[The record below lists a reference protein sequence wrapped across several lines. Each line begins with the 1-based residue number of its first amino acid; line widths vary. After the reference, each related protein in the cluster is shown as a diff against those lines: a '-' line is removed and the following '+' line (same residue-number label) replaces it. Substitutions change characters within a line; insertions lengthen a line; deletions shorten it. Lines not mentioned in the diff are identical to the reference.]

1 MTAYRFRTLSAGAL
15 FALLAFLV
23 LAFGGVDLWALT
35 IFEIGVFALA
45 VMWAVRM
52 ARGSLG
58 PVWNPFY
65 LPWGLLAAWTGA
77 QYAFGLSV
85 HRYRTEAQALKWLA
99 LWLLLAMAAHVFTD
113 SSIRRR
119 FNLWL
124 VWFAFALCVFGLGQY
139 FTSRNVVYWSIPIP
153 VGKIF
158 GPFIDANHFVTLME
172 LVTPTALVLALRR
185 SEQQVI
191 YVVVAN
197 LILTAVVVCASRAGT
212 ALVGLETA
220 IVLGVT
226 MLAPRRLRRSRQGRR
241 LLLPL
246 AGLAAVM
253 TFSFFAAGSEQLL
266 QRFHEE
272 QPYALRWSVARTTW
286 RLFLTRP
293 WIGYGA
299 GTFAEVYPSAA
310 PFDEGVFWEDAHND
324 PVQFAMEWGV
334 MGLAVLV
341 WTLYLL
347 LRRSWPREVWLTL
360 VLPLLIA
367 LIHSWFDFPMQIPA
381 VAAAWLLL
389 LAQVDPAAEQ
399 AAHREASG
407 GRRANAAM
415 EPVAARLEKGE

>member
-1 MTAYRFRTLSAGAL
+1 MTAYRFRTLSAAAL
-15 FALLAFLV
+15 FVLLAFLV

-35 IFEIGVFALA
+35 IFEIGVFVLA
-45 VMWAVRM
+45 AVWAVRI
-52 ARGSLG
+52 ARGSLQ

-65 LPWGLLAAWTGA
+65 LPWGLLAAWTGV

-99 LWLLLAMAAHVFTD
+99 LWLLLVMAAHVFTD
-113 SSIRRR
+113 PSIRRR
-119 FNLWL
+119 FNLSL
-124 VWFAFALCVFGLGQY
+124 AWFAFALCVFGLVQY
-139 FTSRNVVYWSIPIP
+139 FTSRNVVYWAIPIP

-172 LVTPTALVLALRR
+172 LIIPMTLVLALRR

-212 ALVGLETA
+212 ALVALETA

-226 MLAPRRLRRSRQGRR
+226 TLAPRRPRRSRQGRR

-246 AGLAAVM
+246 AGLAAVA
-253 TFSFFAAGSEQLL
+253 TFSFFVAGSQQLL
-266 QRFHEE
+266 ERFHEE
-272 QPYALRWSVARTTW
+272 QPYALRWSVARATW
-286 RLFLTRP
+286 HLFLSRP
-293 WIGYGA
+293 FTGYGA

-334 MGLAVLV
+334 IGLAVLV
-341 WTLYLL
+341 WTLCLL
-347 LRRSWPREVWLTL
+347 LRRNWPREVWLTL

-367 LIHSWFDFPMQIPA
+367 VVHSWFDFPMQIPA

-399 AAHREASG
+399 AAHREARA
-407 GRRANAAM
+407 GRPASAAM
-415 EPVAARLEKGE
+415 EPVPARVETGK